1 MLGRL
6 FDTVSAADDV
16 SITVANPLGI
26 LGQIGPFPVADG
38 NGLGIW
44 YATAAWPG
52 SWQRRNLA
60 DPFTISAYGC
70 ELLAKVAGGQ
80 MKVAVV
86 GTGYVGLVS
95 GTCLAEMGNQVVC
108 VDVDQQKVA
117 NLKNGIMP
125 IYEPG
130 LDGLVRSNSEAG
142 RLSFTTDIEHAIHE
156 CEVLMIAVGTP
167 PNEDG
172 SADLKHVLKVASTIG
187 RTMLSPKVV
196 VTKSTVPVGTG
207 DKVRNQVQSE
217 LDKRGAKI
225 DFSVAS
231 NPEFLKEGAA
241 VNDFMKPD
249 RIVIGCDTDAAK
261 DMLTRMY
268 QPFVLNGHRVIFM
281 DIRSAELT
289 KYAANSMLATKISFM
304 NELSRLAEVVGADMQ
319 AVRQGIGSDARI
331 GFHFIYPGI
340 GYGGSCFPKD
350 VNALANT
357 AREVGLNLSI
367 LEAVETVNQSQ
378 RPFFVGKISRH
389 FGGQL
394 AGRKFAV
401 WGVAF
406 KPETDDIREAP
417 ALDIIEALLDAG
429 ASVTAFDPVA
439 APHAMEH
446 FKGRTGIEFVSD
458 QYEVLEGA
466 DALLLITEWKPFRSP
481 DFPRMKS
488 LLKNPLVFDGR
499 NQYEPAT
506 MKSLGFGYHCIGRAP
521 V

>member
-1 MLGRL
+1 
-6 FDTVSAADDV
+6 
-16 SITVANPLGI
+16 
-26 LGQIGPFPVADG
+26 
-38 NGLGIW
+38 
-44 YATAAWPG
+44 
-52 SWQRRNLA
+52 
-60 DPFTISAYGC
+60 
-70 ELLAKVAGGQ
+70 

-108 VDVDQQKVA
+108 VDIDEKKVA
-117 NLKNGIMP
+117 NLKKGIMP

-130 LDGLVRSNSEAG
+130 LDGLVKSNHEAG
-142 RLSFTTDIEHAIHE
+142 RLQFTTSIDTAIHD

-172 SADLKHVLKVASTIG
+172 SADLKHVLKVANTIG
-187 RTMLSPKVV
+187 RTMTSSKVV

-207 DKVRNQVQSE
+207 EKVRKEVQGE
-217 LDKRGAKI
+217 LAKRGLDI
-225 DFSVAS
+225 PFSVAS

-249 RIVIGCDTDAAK
+249 RIVIGCDTDYSR
-261 DMLTRMY
+261 DVLSRMY

-304 NELSRLAEVVGADMQ
+304 NELARVAEVVGADMQ

-350 VNALANT
+350 VNALVNT

-367 LEAVETVNQSQ
+367 LEAVEAVNQSQ
-378 RPFFVGKISRH
+378 RPFFVEKINRH
-389 FGGQL
+389 FKGDVK
-394 AGRKFAV
+394 GRTFAV
-401 WGVAF
+401 WGLAF

-417 ALDIIEALLDAG
+417 ALDIIDSLLTAG
-429 ASVTAFDPVA
+429 AKVVAFDPIA
-439 APHAMEH
+439 AEHTREH
-446 FKGRTGIEFVSD
+446 FKGRDGIRFVND
-458 QYEVLEGA
+458 QYEGLAGA

-481 DFPRMKS
+481 DFPRMKA
-488 LLKNPLVFDGR
+488 LLKNALIFDGR

-506 MKSLGFGYHCIGRAP
+506 MKALGFGYHCIGRAP

>member
-1 MLGRL
+1 
-6 FDTVSAADDV
+6 
-16 SITVANPLGI
+16 
-26 LGQIGPFPVADG
+26 
-38 NGLGIW
+38 
-44 YATAAWPG
+44 
-52 SWQRRNLA
+52 
-60 DPFTISAYGC
+60 
-70 ELLAKVAGGQ
+70 

-108 VDVDQQKVA
+108 VDIDEKKVA
-117 NLKNGIMP
+117 NLKKGIMP

-130 LDGLVRSNSEAG
+130 LDGLVKSNQEAG
-142 RLSFTTDIEHAIHE
+142 RLQFTTSIDTAIHD

-172 SADLKHVLKVASTIG
+172 SADLKHVLKVANTIG
-187 RTMLSPKVV
+187 RTMTSSKVV

-207 DKVRNQVQSE
+207 EKVRKEVQGE
-217 LDKRGAKI
+217 LAKRGLDI
-225 DFSVAS
+225 PFSVAS

-249 RIVIGCDTDAAK
+249 RIVIGCDTDYSR
-261 DMLTRMY
+261 DVLSRMY

-304 NELSRLAEVVGADMQ
+304 NELARVAEVVGADMQ

-350 VNALANT
+350 VNALVNT

-367 LEAVETVNQSQ
+367 LEAVEAVNQSQ
-378 RPFFVGKISRH
+378 RPFFVEKINRH
-389 FGGQL
+389 FKGDVK
-394 AGRKFAV
+394 GRTFAV
-401 WGVAF
+401 WGLAF

-417 ALDIIEALLDAG
+417 ALDIIDSLLTAG
-429 ASVTAFDPVA
+429 AKVVAFDPIA
-439 APHAMEH
+439 AEHTREH
-446 FKGRTGIEFVSD
+446 FKGRDGIRFVND
-458 QYEVLEGA
+458 QYEGLAGA

-481 DFPRMKS
+481 DFPRMKA
-488 LLKNPLVFDGR
+488 LLKNALIFDGR

-506 MKSLGFGYHCIGRAP
+506 MKALGFGYHCIGRAP